1 MKYVGIIEI
10 KVENKIL
17 SFKWVLLGAEFAF
30 PISKLSEILI
40 PNGRDIKKTIIHIIK
55 YTKKIDKELIWFH

>member
-17 SFKWVLLGAEFAF
+17 SFKCVLLGAEFAL
-30 PISKLSEILI
+30 PNSKFSETLI
-40 PNGRDIKKTIIHIIK
+40 PTGKDIKKTIIHTIK
-55 YTKKIDKELIWFH
+55 YTKKIDKELIKFH